1 MTMEVST
8 EISNSTET
16 VKIVGIRF
24 QTSGPIYDFD
34 CGHFV
39 LNPGDLVIVKTDQG
53 MGLGKV
59 VRGPQKMPQI
69 EDGRELKKIFRLA
82 NEVDLEQLRKAQEK
96 EKEAFNFCLE
106 QIREKN
112 LIMKLVK
119 VECFFDGSKIIFYF
133 TADGRIDFRELV
145 KDLVHRFHTRIEMRQ
160 IGVRNEAKMLGGLG
174 HCGRELCCA
183 RFLPDF
189 ATVSVKMAK
198 EQNLPL
204 NPTKIS
210 GLCGRLMCCLTYE
223 YETYLELKKDFPK
236 CGKTVSCPMGQVK
249 ILRQNIM
256 EKTVLVETEE
266 GEEKIIALHELASGE
281 KKTNEEKE

>member
-1 MTMEVST
+1 MET
-8 EISNSTET
+8 EKI
-16 VKIVGIRF
+16 KIVGIRF
-24 QTSGPIYDFD
+24 QHTGLIYDFD

-39 LNPGDLVIVKTDQG
+39 LKCGDYVIVKTDQG

-59 VRGPQKMPQI
+59 VRGPQKVEKI
-69 EDGRELKKIFRLA
+69 EEGREIKKIFRLA
-82 NEVDLEQLRKAQEK
+82 NESDLDQYRKIQLR
-96 EKEAFNFCLE
+96 EKEAFEFCHAR
-106 QIREKN
+106 IRERN
-112 LIMKLVK
+112 LPMKMVN
-119 VECFFDGSKIIFYF
+119 VESFFDGSKLIFYF
-133 TADGRIDFRELV
+133 IADGRIDFRELV

-183 RFLPDF
+183 SFLPDF

-223 YETYLELKKDFPK
+223 YDTYLELKKDFPK
-236 CGKTVSCPMGQVK
+236 CGRTIITSLGPVK
-249 ILRQNIM
+249 VLRQNVM
-256 EKTVLVETEE
+256 EGTVIVETQER
-266 GEEKIIALHELASGE
+266 EEKSLPISELSREGSHL
-281 KKTNEEKE
+281 KKEKE

>member
-1 MTMEVST
+1 MET
-8 EISNSTET
+8 EKI
-16 VKIVGIRF
+16 KIVGIRF
-24 QTSGPIYDFD
+24 QPTGLIYDFD

-39 LNPGDLVIVKTDQG
+39 LKCGDYVIVKTDQG

-59 VRGPQKMPQI
+59 VRGPQKVEKI
-69 EDGRELKKIFRLA
+69 EEGREIKKIFRLA
-82 NEVDLEQLRKAQEK
+82 NDSDLEQYRKIQLR
-96 EKEAFNFCLE
+96 EKEAFEFC
-106 QIREKN
+106 QARIRERI
-112 LIMKLVK
+112 LPMKLVN
-119 VECFFDGSKIIFYF
+119 VESFFDGSKLIFYF
-133 TADGRIDFRELV
+133 IADGRIDFRELV

-183 RFLPDF
+183 SFLPDF

-223 YETYLELKKDFPK
+223 YDTYLELKKDFPK
-236 CGKTVSCPMGQVK
+236 CGRTIMTSLGPVK
-249 ILRQNIM
+249 VLRQNVM
-256 EKTVLVETEE
+256 EGTVLVETQEREE
-266 GEEKIIALHELASGE
+266 RSLPISELSREGSHH
-281 KKTNEEKE
+281 KKEKE